1 MIKTKHAKKI
11 CREDITLIKNY
22 EQAITDESQIWD
34 CHHINELTFTR
45 QELIKQNMYYYRPA
59 NELVFLT
66 RSEHKKLHLTVC
78 AGADEYK
85 QKLSES
91 LKGRKFSDEHR
102 RNISESNKGQTP
114 WNKGSKLKPL
124 SDEHKRKISE
134 YRKGKPSG
142 MKGKHASEETKRKQS
157 EAQKRRWNNYATTN
171 HVRKNKAHI
180 A

>member
-78 AGADEYK
+78 AGADERRRK
-85 QKLSES
+85 MSES
-91 LKGRKFSDEHR
+91 LKGRKR
-102 RNISESNKGQTP
+102 
-114 WNKGSKLKPL
+114 KPF
-124 SDEHKRKISE
+124 
-134 YRKGKPSG
+134 
-142 MKGKHASEETKRKQS
+142 SEETKRKMS
-157 EAQKRRWNNYATTN
+157 EARKGRKFSDETKRKMSEAAKRRYNN
-171 HVRKNKAHI
+171 K
-180 A
+180 